1 MNTYLSSAQLKENA
15 REKLTGHY
23 GLFIGSS
30 FLVGFLS
37 LGITFLVSLLVP
49 SLSEVPASFPEL
61 LLSEASAF
69 LVSVFMGVFT
79 AGITL
84 MYMKVSCGSPATVS
98 DIFYGF
104 SHIQTALGISLAINA
119 ISTVPS
125 LLYSIF
131 EWMYQFTQDELFL
144 YIAFPALAVGLV
156 LTVPVAL
163 ALSQSYY
170 LMMDFPDK
178 SAREILALSIRITKG
193 HRFRLFYI
201 YVSFIPLFLLGIL
214 SLVGLLWVAP
224 YANMTVAQY
233 YFDLMRTPE

>member
-15 REKLTGHY
+15 KEKLTGHY

-30 FLVGFLS
+30 FLVGLMSVGIS
-37 LGITFLVSLLVP
+37 LLVSLIVP
-49 SLSEVPASFPEL
+49 AFSEIPASFPEL

-69 LVSVFMGVFT
+69 LASVFMGVFT

-84 MYMKVSCGSPATVS
+84 LYMKVSFGSPAAVS

-104 SHIQTALGISLAINA
+104 SHIQTALGISLAVNA
-119 ISTVPS
+119 ISTIPS

-131 EWMYQFTQDELFL
+131 QWMYRFTEDELFL
-144 YIAFPALAVGLV
+144 YASFPALAVGML

-214 SLVGLLWVAP
+214 SIVGLLWVAP
-224 YANMTVAQY
+224 YAQMTVAQY
-233 YFDLMRTPE
+233 YFDLMRTSE